1 MSRIQSMTGFA
12 SVQVSTRT
20 ASLNM
25 ELRSVN
31 SRFLDIQF
39 RMPDDL
45 RIVEP
50 LIRETL
56 VGRLGRGK
64 VECRLNWVR
73 DNSQASIPT
82 LQVDVIKSLSQLE
95 QSIKQWL
102 PQAEG
107 FRVSEILNWPGTV
120 EDNSLS
126 TDELKAAVSALTEEA
141 CVALVDSRE
150 REGGRLNEILL
161 DKLTQMTQIISE
173 LEPHLPSFIQHY
185 ENKLIERVTDLF
197 NRGLEGQHQLVSKD
211 ELFDRVRQEVTI
223 HGMRID
229 VAEEMERL
237 RTHFKEAQHI
247 LKKGGAVG
255 KRLDFLM
262 QELNREAN
270 TLGSKASAI
279 EQTKASLELKLLI
292 EQMREQ
298 VQNLE

>member
-1 MSRIQSMTGFA
+1 MAVIQSMTGFA
-12 SVQVSTRT
+12 SVQIATRT
-20 ASLNM
+20 AGLNM

-45 RIVEP
+45 RIAEP
-50 LIRETL
+50 VIRDVL
-56 VGRLGRGK
+56 VNKLSRGK

-73 DNSQASIPT
+73 DNAGQATPR
-82 LQVDVIKSLSQLE
+82 LQAEMVKSLLALQEDVRQLV
-95 QSIKQWL
+95 
-102 PQAEG
+102 PQAQPLS
-107 FRVSEILNWPGTV
+107 VDDILRWPGAI

-126 TDELKAAVSALTEEA
+126 SDELRKACQELSEQACTALIHT
-141 CVALVDSRE
+141 RE
-150 REGGRLNEILL
+150 REGDRLKTILL
-161 DKLTQMTQIISE
+161 DKVTQLQAVIDT
-173 LEPHLPSFIQHY
+173 LEPQLPAFIKHY
-185 ENKLIERVTDLF
+185 EQKLMERVGELF
-197 NRGLEGQHQLVSKD
+197 FRAVEGQTNTVTKEEIL
-211 ELFDRVRQEVTI
+211 DRVRQEVTI

-229 VAEEMERL
+229 IAEELERL
-237 RTHFKEAQHI
+237 KTHFKETRHI
-247 LKKGGAVG
+247 LQKGGAVG

-279 EQTKASLELKLLI
+279 EQTSASLELKLLI